1 MTIALSC
8 PQCGKSLRVADSLA
22 GKSGKCP
29 GCQATIA
36 VPKAAAPTAPS
47 PAKASAPRVLTAHDL
62 QYNGRIALPPV
73 SGARQLGG
81 LAVLGV
87 LLLMP
92 AFYAAVMMAL
102 LALVAWLPYSALG
115 RGLPAAAVWAVQ
127 IVAGLLLLCLV
138 KRLLEPQR
146 RSAAMY
152 PVDLTEAPL
161 LGVLLNQT
169 SQQLGAKAPKR
180 VQVAC
185 DTRVAFR
192 NRGGGELTLGLPLVA
207 CLSVQ
212 ELAGAIGRELALVR
226 PASSSGVTTLI
237 RGINA
242 WLWNSVYGHSRLD
255 QWLSLVAQRQHFH
268 FSKLLLPLAATK
280 IVPQAVLFVPMF
292 IANTIGAGVIR
303 LAERDADVVAS
314 RLIGAKAFAGL
325 LEREE
330 LIDFTW
336 EGVLAELEFLYR
348 EQQLPDRLPDHLELR
363 MQDMTPELME
373 VLGETV
379 NKAQERPF
387 DSQASRPERVA
398 ALAGE
403 PASGAFQ
410 CPLPAKLLL
419 AKYDALARQMTRDL
433 FAARFGASY
442 LRAAVQAIPATVKKA
457 ELLQ

>member
-29 GCQATIA
+29 GCQATIE
-36 VPKAAAPTAPS
+36 VPKAAAPAAPAA
-47 PAKASAPRVLTAHDL
+47 PSAPRVLTAHDL
-62 QYNGRIALPPV
+62 QYNGRIALPPI
-73 SGARQLGG
+73 SGARKLGG
-81 LAVLGV
+81 LAVLCV

-92 AFYAAVMMAL
+92 ALYAALMIAL
-102 LALVAWLPYSALG
+102 LALIAWLPSSSLA
-115 RGLPAAAVWAVQ
+115 RGWPAAAVWALQ

-146 RSAAMY
+146 RSAAVY

-161 LGVLLNQT
+161 LAVLLNQT
-169 SQQLGAKAPKR
+169 SQQLAASAPKR
-180 VQVAC
+180 VQIAC
-185 DTRVAFR
+185 DTRVTYR
-192 NRGGGELTLGLPLVA
+192 GRGGGELTLGLPLVA

-212 ELAGAIGRELALVR
+212 ELAGAIGRELALMR
-226 PASSSGVTTLI
+226 PGSASGVTTLI

-242 WLWNSVYGHSRLD
+242 WLWNSVYGQSRLD

-268 FSKLLLPLAATK
+268 VSKLLLPLAATK

-303 LAERDADVVAS
+303 LAERDADLVAS

-325 LEREE
+325 LERQE

-348 EQQLPDRLPDHLELR
+348 EQQLPDKLPDHLELR
-363 MQDMTPELME
+363 MQDMTPELRE

-379 NKAQERPF
+379 NKAEERPF
-387 DSQASRPERVA
+387 DSRESRPDRVA

-419 AKYDALARQMTRDL
+419 AKYDALAKEMSRDYY
-433 FAARFGASY
+433 AGRFGAAY
-442 LRAAVQAIPATVKKA
+442 LRSSVPALPARAKQAQAIPK
-457 ELLQ
+457 